1 MLPRTKRLTRAEF
14 THFFKM
20 GKRLHSPSLTM
31 VYAPHTRFQAS
42 AVISKKIAKTAVL
55 RNKFRRRVYDVFERK
70 VRDGLT
76 SGVFICIAK
85 VGVQTRTYDELRA
98 ELHDLIHKTGVLG

>member
-20 GKRLHSPSLTM
+20 GKRLHSPSLTV
-31 VYAPHTRFQAS
+31 VYAPHTHFQAS

-55 RNKFRRRVYDVFERK
+55 RNKFRRRVYDIFERQ
-70 VRDGLT
+70 VRGGL
-76 SGVFICIAK
+76 SKGVFICIAK
-85 VGVQTRTYDELRA
+85 GGASGLTYDALKA
-98 ELHDLIHKTGVLG
+98 ELNGLIHKTGVLG